1 MNYKDVLVGTFF
13 GGAFTCFVMNTYIR
27 NKYVLIPK
35 KLN

>member
-13 GGAFTCFVMNTYIR
+13 GGAITCFVVNAYIR
-27 NKYVLIPK
+27 NKYVLIK